1 MFRNS
6 FCSCRRCSCFG
17 SSRGCGGF
25 SSCRGSLLGRSS
37 ISGGLG
43 LRSRKNSSGKGQ
55 NRNNSRHF
63 EIHRILHLYTLI
75 IAIFYIWAMKLNIIA
90 AETAKVNDNKAYALF
105 FVKES
110 IQFSK
115 VLSAKGESQVESVLK
130 GIKEGPFE
138 DLEFLEIDGCN
149 TFFVDAAKERGL
161 SALDHLRMAAYRLAQ
176 KAMKRQVP
184 CVSLFL
190 VDAADEQFKAILHG
204 LYYADYK
211 FDAYKSK
218 QKENFQVTF
227 EIVAG
232 DRAAAFKKITEEV
245 AVEQKAITLARNLIN
260 TSASDLY
267 PAAFV
272 EDAKTIAKYTPGLS
286 IKVRNMKQ
294 LEKEGFMGH
303 VTVGKG
309 SSHEPHMITLSY
321 DGTKFT
327 AGKSAGKFSSAK
339 SAKRTSRDHLVI
351 VGKGLTFDTGGL
363 CLKPAKSMPEMISDM
378 SGAATALAAIQAI
391 ATLKLP
397 IRVSAVCCLAENA
410 IGNKSVLP
418 GDIFKAKN
426 GKTVMVD
433 NTDAEGRLVLSDGL
447 AEAGLIGA
455 THIVDL
461 ATLTGAMVRALGY
474 AVTGFFSNDDD
485 LALKVINCGEACCE
499 KFWSMPLEEEYADA
513 LKDKFAD
520 LKNTGSDAG
529 AISAALFLQEFVPE
543 NTAWAHWDI
552 AGTAFVTKKWK
563 YTEYGATG
571 FGVQTLIELAREMG
585 QSE

>member
-1 MFRNS
+1 
-6 FCSCRRCSCFG
+6 
-17 SSRGCGGF
+17 
-25 SSCRGSLLGRSS
+25 
-37 ISGGLG
+37 
-43 LRSRKNSSGKGQ
+43 
-55 NRNNSRHF
+55 
-63 EIHRILHLYTLI
+63 
-75 IAIFYIWAMKLNIIA
+75 MKFNIIA
-90 AETAKVNDNKAYALF
+90 TESQKANAYALF
-105 FVKES
+105 FVKKS
-110 IQFSK
+110 VQFSTI
-115 VLSAKGESQVESVLK
+115 LSENGKKQVESVLNGMK
-130 GIKEGPFE
+130 DGPFE
-138 DLEFLEIDGCN
+138 DLEFLEIDGKP

-161 SALDHLRMAAYRLAQ
+161 SALDHLRMAAYRLAGR
-176 KAMKRQVP
+176 AMKKQVP
-184 CVSLFL
+184 CVSIFL
-190 VDAADEQFKAILHG
+190 ADAADEQFKAILHG
-204 LYYADYK
+204 LSYADYK

-218 QKENFQVTF
+218 QKQNFQVTF

-232 DRAAAFKKITEEV
+232 EHVKAFKKIAEDV
-245 AVEQKAITLARNLIN
+245 AVEQKAVTLARNLIN
-260 TSASDLY
+260 TCSSDLY
-267 PAAFV
+267 PAEFV
-272 EDAKTIAKYTPGLS
+272 QNAKTIAKYTPGLS
-286 IKVRNMKQ
+286 IKVRDMKQ

-309 SSHEPHMITLSY
+309 SSHEPYMITLSY
-321 DGTKFT
+321 DGTK
-327 AGKSAGKFSSAK
+327 G
-339 SAKRTSRDHLVI
+339 AKRTSKDHLVF

-363 CLKPAKSMPEMISDM
+363 CLKPPKSMPEMISDM
-378 SGAATALAAIQAI
+378 SGAATVLAAIQAI

-397 IRVSAVCCLAENA
+397 IHVSAVCCLAENA

-447 AEAGLIGA
+447 AEAGEIGA

-474 AVTGFFSNDDD
+474 AVAGFFSNDDD
-485 LALKVINCGEACCE
+485 LGLKVINCGEACCE

-520 LKNTGSDAG
+520 LKNTGTDAG

-543 NTAWAHWDI
+543 NTVWAHCDI

-571 FGVQTLIELAREMG
+571 FGVQTLIELAREIAVPI
-585 QSE
+585 EEA

>member
-1 MFRNS
+1 M
-6 FCSCRRCSCFG
+6 
-17 SSRGCGGF
+17 
-25 SSCRGSLLGRSS
+25 
-37 ISGGLG
+37 
-43 LRSRKNSSGKGQ
+43 
-55 NRNNSRHF
+55 
-63 EIHRILHLYTLI
+63 
-75 IAIFYIWAMKLNIIA
+75 
-90 AETAKVNDNKAYALF
+90 
-105 FVKES
+105 
-110 IQFSK
+110 
-115 VLSAKGESQVESVLK
+115 
-130 GIKEGPFE
+130 
-138 DLEFLEIDGCN
+138 
-149 TFFVDAAKERGL
+149 
-161 SALDHLRMAAYRLAQ
+161 
-176 KAMKRQVP
+176 
-184 CVSLFL
+184 
-190 VDAADEQFKAILHG
+190 
-204 LYYADYK
+204 
-211 FDAYKSK
+211 
-218 QKENFQVTF
+218 TF

-232 DRAAAFKKITEEV
+232 EHTAAFKKIAEEV

-272 EDAKTIAKYTPGLS
+272 EDAMTIVKCTPGLS

-309 SSHEPHMITLSY
+309 SSHELHMITLTY
-321 DGTKFT
+321 DGTKFAT
-327 AGKSAGKFSSAK
+327 NKSAANKS

-397 IRVSAVCCLAENA
+397 VKVSAVCCLAENA

-455 THIVDL
+455 THIIDL

-552 AGTAFVTKKWK
+552 AGTAFVSKKWK

-571 FGVQTLIELAREMG
+571 FGVQTLIELAREMN
-585 QSE
+585 

>member
-1 MFRNS
+1 
-6 FCSCRRCSCFG
+6 
-17 SSRGCGGF
+17 
-25 SSCRGSLLGRSS
+25 
-37 ISGGLG
+37 
-43 LRSRKNSSGKGQ
+43 
-55 NRNNSRHF
+55 
-63 EIHRILHLYTLI
+63 
-75 IAIFYIWAMKLNIIA
+75 MKLSIVAN
-90 AETAKVNDNKAYALF
+90 ESAKKDNKAYALF

-110 IQFSK
+110 VQFSN
-115 VLSAKGESQVESVLK
+115 VLSDAAIAQVESVLK
-130 GIKEGPFE
+130 GMKDGPFE
-138 DLEFLEIDGCN
+138 DLELLEIDGDN
-149 TFFVDAAKERGL
+149 TVFVDAAKERGL
-161 SALDHLRMAAYRLAQ
+161 SNLDHLRMAAYRLACR
-176 KAMKRQVP
+176 AMKKQLG
-184 CVSLFL
+184 CVNIFL
-190 VDAADEQFKAILHG
+190 ADAVDEQFKAILHG
-204 LYYADYK
+204 LYYANYK

-218 QKENFQVTF
+218 QKENFDVTF

-232 DRAAAFKKITEEV
+232 DRLKSFKKIAEDV
-245 AVEQKAITLARNLIN
+245 AVEQKAITLAKNLIN
-260 TSASDLY
+260 TCAADLY
-267 PAAFV
+267 PAEFV
-272 EDAKTIAKYTPGLS
+272 ERAKTIVKYTPGLS
-286 IKVRNMKQ
+286 IKVRDMKQ
-294 LEKEGFMGH
+294 LQKEGFMGH

-309 SSHEPHMITLSY
+309 SSREPYMVTLDY
-321 DGTKFT
+321 KPAKFT
-327 AGKSAGKFSSAK
+327 SK
-339 SAKRTSRDHLVI
+339 DHLVI

-363 CLKPAKSMPEMISDM
+363 CLKPPKSMPEMISDM

-391 ATLKLP
+391 ATLQLP
-397 IRVSAVCCLAENA
+397 IHVSAVCCLAENA

-447 AEAGLIGA
+447 AEAGEIGA

-474 AVTGFFSNDDD
+474 AVAGFFSNNDE

-552 AGTAFVTKKWK
+552 AGTAFVDKKWK

-571 FGVQTLIELAREMG
+571 FGVQTLIELAREM
-585 QSE
+585 SCAE

>member
-1 MFRNS
+1 MN
-6 FCSCRRCSCFG
+6 
-17 SSRGCGGF
+17 
-25 SSCRGSLLGRSS
+25 
-37 ISGGLG
+37 
-43 LRSRKNSSGKGQ
+43 
-55 NRNNSRHF
+55 
-63 EIHRILHLYTLI
+63 
-75 IAIFYIWAMKLNIIA
+75 LNIISS
-90 AETAKVNDNKAYALF
+90 ESAKARNDKAYALF
-105 FVKES
+105 YVKQS
-110 IQFSK
+110 VQFSK
-115 VLSAKGESQVESVLK
+115 VLSATASAQVESVLK
-130 GIKEGPFE
+130 GIKDGPFE

-161 SALDHLRMAAYRLAQ
+161 STLDHLRMAAYRLAQ

-190 VDAADEQFKAILHG
+190 ADAADEQFKAILHG
-204 LYYADYK
+204 LHYADYK

-218 QKENFQVTF
+218 QKPNFQVTF

-232 DRAAAFKKITEEV
+232 EHTAAFKKIAEEV

-267 PAAFV
+267 PAVFV

-309 SSHEPHMITLSY
+309 SSHEPHMITLTY
-321 DGTKFT
+321 DGTKL
-327 AGKSAGKFSSAK
+327 
-339 SAKRTSRDHLVI
+339 AKRSSRDHLVI

-397 IRVSAVCCLAENA
+397 VKVSAVCCLAENA

-455 THIVDL
+455 THIIDL

-552 AGTAFVTKKWK
+552 AGTAFVSKKWK

-571 FGVQTLIELAREMG
+571 FGVQTLIELAREMSLG
-585 QSE
+585 E

>member
-1 MFRNS
+1 MN
-6 FCSCRRCSCFG
+6 
-17 SSRGCGGF
+17 
-25 SSCRGSLLGRSS
+25 
-37 ISGGLG
+37 
-43 LRSRKNSSGKGQ
+43 
-55 NRNNSRHF
+55 
-63 EIHRILHLYTLI
+63 
-75 IAIFYIWAMKLNIIA
+75 LNIVSS
-90 AETAKVNDNKAYALF
+90 ENLKNVDNKAYALF
-105 FVKES
+105 FVKQS
-110 IQFSK
+110 VQFST
-115 VLSAKGESQVESVLK
+115 VLSPEGEEQVETILK
-130 GIKEGPFE
+130 GMNDGPFE
-138 DLEFLEIDGCN
+138 DLEYLEIDGCN
-149 TFFVDAAKERGL
+149 TFFVNAAKERGL
-161 SALDHLRMAAYRLAQ
+161 SALDHLRMAAYRLA
-176 KAMKRQVP
+176 KRAMKKQVP

-204 LYYADYK
+204 LHYADYK

-218 QKENFQVTF
+218 QKPNFQVTY

-232 DRAAAFKKITEEV
+232 EHVKDFKKIAEDV
-245 AVEQKAITLARNLIN
+245 AVEQKAVTLAKNLIN
-260 TSASDLY
+260 TCAADLY
-267 PAAFV
+267 PAEFV
-272 EDAKTIAKYTPGLS
+272 ERAKTVAKYTEGLS

-309 SSHEPHMITLSY
+309 SSHEPHMITLEY
-321 DGTKFT
+321 KP
-327 AGKSAGKFSSAK
+327 
-339 SAKRTSRDHLVI
+339 AKRTSKDHLVI

-363 CLKPAKSMPEMISDM
+363 CLKPPKSMPEMISDM

-410 IGNKSVLP
+410 IGNQSVLP
-418 GDIFKAKN
+418 GDIFTAKN
-426 GKTVMVD
+426 SKTVMVD

-447 AEAGLIGA
+447 AEAGEIGA

-485 LALKVINCGEACCE
+485 LGLKVINCGEACCE

-529 AISAALFLQEFVPE
+529 AIAAALFLQEFVPE
-543 NTAWAHWDI
+543 NTAWTHWDI
-552 AGTAFVTKKWK
+552 AGTAFVTKAWK

-571 FGVQTLIELAREMG
+571 FGVQTLIQLAREF
-585 QSE
+585 SVAE

>member
-1 MFRNS
+1 MN
-6 FCSCRRCSCFG
+6 
-17 SSRGCGGF
+17 
-25 SSCRGSLLGRSS
+25 
-37 ISGGLG
+37 I
-43 LRSRKNSSGKGQ
+43 
-55 NRNNSRHF
+55 
-63 EIHRILHLYTLI
+63 
-75 IAIFYIWAMKLNIIA
+75 NIISS
-90 AETAKVNDNKAYALF
+90 ESAKAKADKAYALF

-115 VLSAKGESQVESVLK
+115 VLSPKGESQVESVLK
-130 GIKEGPFE
+130 GIKNGPFE

-161 SALDHLRMAAYRLAQ
+161 STLDHLRMAAYRLAQ
-176 KAMKRQVP
+176 KAIKRQVP

-190 VDAADEQFKAILHG
+190 ADAADEQFKAILHG
-204 LYYADYK
+204 LHYADYK

-232 DRAAAFKKITEEV
+232 DRVAAFKKIAEEV

-286 IKVRNMKQ
+286 IKVRNIKQ

-321 DGTKFT
+321 DGTKFA
-327 AGKSAGKFSSAK
+327 AGKSAGKFAGK
-339 SAKRTSRDHLVI
+339 KGRTSRDHLVI
-351 VGKGLTFDTGGL
+351 VCKGLTFDTGGL

-397 IRVSAVCCLAENA
+397 VKVSAVCCLAENA

-585 QSE
+585 QPE

>member
-1 MFRNS
+1 MN
-6 FCSCRRCSCFG
+6 
-17 SSRGCGGF
+17 
-25 SSCRGSLLGRSS
+25 
-37 ISGGLG
+37 
-43 LRSRKNSSGKGQ
+43 
-55 NRNNSRHF
+55 
-63 EIHRILHLYTLI
+63 
-75 IAIFYIWAMKLNIIA
+75 LNIVSS
-90 AETAKVNDNKAYALF
+90 ENLKNTDSKAYALF
-105 FVKES
+105 YVKES
-110 IQFSK
+110 VQFST
-115 VLSAKGESQVESVLK
+115 VLSPEGEEQVETILK
-130 GIKEGPFE
+130 GMKEGPFE
-138 DLEFLEIDGCN
+138 DLEYLEIDGCN
-149 TFFVDAAKERGL
+149 TIFVDAAKERGL
-161 SALDHLRMAAYRLAQ
+161 SALDHLRMAAYRLAK
-176 KAMKRQVP
+176 KAMKKQIP

-190 VDAADEQFKAILHG
+190 ADAADEQFKAILHG
-204 LYYADYK
+204 LHYADYK

-218 QKENFQVTF
+218 QKPNFQVTY

-232 DRAAAFKKITEEV
+232 EHVKEFKKIAEDV
-245 AVEQKAITLARNLIN
+245 AVEQKAITLAKNLIN

-267 PAAFV
+267 PAEFV
-272 EDAKTIAKYTPGLS
+272 ERAKTVEKYTEGLS

-309 SSHEPHMITLSY
+309 SSHEPHMITLEY
-321 DGTKFT
+321 KP
-327 AGKSAGKFSSAK
+327 AK
-339 SAKRTSRDHLVI
+339 HTSKDHLVI

-363 CLKPAKSMPEMISDM
+363 CLKPPKSMPEMISDM

-397 IRVSAVCCLAENA
+397 IRVSTVCCLAENA

-418 GDIFKAKN
+418 GDIFTAKN

-485 LALKVINCGEACCE
+485 LGLKVINCGEACCE

-513 LKDKFAD
+513 LKDHFAD

-543 NTAWAHWDI
+543 NTAWTHWDI
-552 AGTAFVTKKWK
+552 AGTAFVDKKWK

-571 FGVQTLIELAREMG
+571 FGVQTLIQLAREMSCG
-585 QSE
+585 D

>member
-1 MFRNS
+1 MN
-6 FCSCRRCSCFG
+6 
-17 SSRGCGGF
+17 
-25 SSCRGSLLGRSS
+25 
-37 ISGGLG
+37 
-43 LRSRKNSSGKGQ
+43 
-55 NRNNSRHF
+55 
-63 EIHRILHLYTLI
+63 
-75 IAIFYIWAMKLNIIA
+75 LNIISS
-90 AETAKVNDNKAYALF
+90 ESAKARNDKAYALF
-105 FVKES
+105 YVKQS
-110 IQFSK
+110 VQFSK
-115 VLSAKGESQVESVLK
+115 VLSATASAQVESVLK
-130 GIKEGPFE
+130 GIKDGPFE

-149 TFFVDAAKERGL
+149 TFFVDAAKERGI

-176 KAMKRQVP
+176 KAMKKQVP

-190 VDAADEQFKAILHG
+190 ADAADEQFKAILHG
-204 LYYADYK
+204 LHYADYK
-211 FDAYKSK
+211 FDAYKSTQK
-218 QKENFQVTF
+218 QNFQVTF

-232 DRAAAFKKITEEV
+232 EHTAAFKKIAEEV

-272 EDAKTIAKYTPGLS
+272 EDAMTIAKYTPGLS

-309 SSHEPHMITLSY
+309 SSHEPHMITLTY
-321 DGTKFT
+321 DGTKFAT
-327 AGKSAGKFSSAK
+327 NKSAASNK
-339 SAKRTSRDHLVI
+339 STKRTSRDHLVI

-397 IRVSAVCCLAENA
+397 VKVSAVCCLAENA

-455 THIVDL
+455 THIIDL

-552 AGTAFVTKKWK
+552 AGTAFVSKKWK

-571 FGVQTLIELAREMG
+571 FGVQTLIELAREMN
-585 QSE
+585 

>member
-1 MFRNS
+1 
-6 FCSCRRCSCFG
+6 
-17 SSRGCGGF
+17 
-25 SSCRGSLLGRSS
+25 
-37 ISGGLG
+37 
-43 LRSRKNSSGKGQ
+43 
-55 NRNNSRHF
+55 
-63 EIHRILHLYTLI
+63 
-75 IAIFYIWAMKLNIIA
+75 MKFNIIA
-90 AETAKVNDNKAYALF
+90 NESLKANAYALF
-105 FVKES
+105 FVKKS
-110 IQFSK
+110 VQFSSI
-115 VLSAKGESQVESVLK
+115 LSENGEKQVESVLNGMK
-130 GIKEGPFE
+130 DGPFE
-138 DLEFLEIDGCN
+138 DLEFLEIDGKP

-161 SALDHLRMAAYRLAQ
+161 SALDHLRMAAYRLAGR
-176 KAMKRQVP
+176 AMKKQVP
-184 CVSLFL
+184 CVSIFL
-190 VDAADEQFKAILHG
+190 ADAADEQFKAILHG
-204 LYYADYK
+204 LSYADYK

-218 QKENFQVTF
+218 QEPKFQVTF

-232 DRAAAFKKITEEV
+232 EHVKDFKKIAEDV
-245 AVEQKAITLARNLIN
+245 AIEQKAVTLARNLIN
-260 TSASDLY
+260 TCASDLY
-267 PAAFV
+267 PAEFV
-272 EDAKTIAKYTPGLS
+272 ENAKTIAKYTPGLS
-286 IKVRNMKQ
+286 IKVRDMKQ
-294 LEKEGFMGH
+294 LQKEGFMGH

-309 SSHEPHMITLSY
+309 SSHEPYMITLSY
-321 DGTKFT
+321 DGTK
-327 AGKSAGKFSSAK
+327 G
-339 SAKRTSRDHLVI
+339 AKRTSKDHLVI

-363 CLKPAKSMPEMISDM
+363 CLKPPKSMPEMISDM

-447 AEAGLIGA
+447 AEAGIIGA

-474 AVTGFFSNDDD
+474 AVAGFFSNDDD
-485 LALKVINCGEACCE
+485 LGLKVINCGEACCE

-520 LKNTGSDAG
+520 LKNTGTDAG

-543 NTAWAHWDI
+543 NTAWAHLDI
-552 AGTAFVTKKWK
+552 AGTAFTSKKWK

-571 FGVQTLIELAREMG
+571 FGVQTLIELAREMATPG
-585 QSE
+585 EGA

>member
-1 MFRNS
+1 MN
-6 FCSCRRCSCFG
+6 
-17 SSRGCGGF
+17 
-25 SSCRGSLLGRSS
+25 
-37 ISGGLG
+37 
-43 LRSRKNSSGKGQ
+43 
-55 NRNNSRHF
+55 
-63 EIHRILHLYTLI
+63 
-75 IAIFYIWAMKLNIIA
+75 LNIVSS
-90 AETAKVNDNKAYALF
+90 ENLKNTDNKAYALF
-105 FVKES
+105 FVKQS
-110 IQFSK
+110 IQFST
-115 VLSAKGESQVESVLK
+115 VLSPEGEEQVETILK
-130 GIKEGPFE
+130 GMKEGPFE
-138 DLEFLEIDGCN
+138 DLEYLEIDGCN

-161 SALDHLRMAAYRLAQ
+161 SALDHLRMAAYRLAK
-176 KAMKRQVP
+176 KAMKKQIP

-190 VDAADEQFKAILHG
+190 ADAADEQFKAILHG
-204 LYYADYK
+204 LHYADYK

-218 QKENFQVTF
+218 QKPNFQVTY

-232 DRAAAFKKITEEV
+232 EHVKEFKKIAEDV
-245 AVEQKAITLARNLIN
+245 AVEQKAITLAKNLIN

-267 PAAFV
+267 PAEFV
-272 EDAKTIAKYTPGLS
+272 ERAKTVAKYTEGLS

-309 SSHEPHMITLSY
+309 SSHEPHMITLEYKPS
-321 DGTKFT
+321 
-327 AGKSAGKFSSAK
+327 
-339 SAKRTSRDHLVI
+339 KRTSKDHLVI

-363 CLKPAKSMPEMISDM
+363 CLKPPKSMPEMISDM

-418 GDIFKAKN
+418 GDIFTAKN

-485 LALKVINCGEACCE
+485 LGLKVINCGEACCE

-513 LKDKFAD
+513 LKDHFAD

-543 NTAWAHWDI
+543 NTAWTHWDI
-552 AGTAFVTKKWK
+552 AGTAFVDKKWK

-571 FGVQTLIELAREMG
+571 FGVQTLIQLAREM
-585 QSE
+585 SAVE

>member
-1 MFRNS
+1 MN
-6 FCSCRRCSCFG
+6 
-17 SSRGCGGF
+17 
-25 SSCRGSLLGRSS
+25 
-37 ISGGLG
+37 
-43 LRSRKNSSGKGQ
+43 
-55 NRNNSRHF
+55 
-63 EIHRILHLYTLI
+63 
-75 IAIFYIWAMKLNIIA
+75 LNIISS
-90 AETAKVNDNKAYALF
+90 ESAKARSEKAYALF
-105 FVKES
+105 YVKQS
-110 IQFSK
+110 VQFSK
-115 VLSAKGESQVESVLK
+115 VLSDTASAQVESVLK
-130 GIKEGPFE
+130 GIQDGPFE

-149 TFFVDAAKERGL
+149 TFFVDAAKERGI

-190 VDAADEQFKAILHG
+190 ADAADEQFKAILHG
-204 LYYADYK
+204 LHYADYK

-218 QKENFQVTF
+218 QKQNFQVTF

-232 DRAAAFKKITEEV
+232 EHTAAFKKIAEEV
-245 AVEQKAITLARNLIN
+245 AVEQKAITLTRNLIN

-286 IKVRNMKQ
+286 IKVRDMKQ

-321 DGTKFT
+321 DGTKL
-327 AGKSAGKFSSAK
+327 ASNKST
-339 SAKRTSRDHLVI
+339 KRTSRDHLVI

-397 IRVSAVCCLAENA
+397 VKVSAVCCLAENA

-455 THIVDL
+455 THIIDL

-571 FGVQTLIELAREMG
+571 FGVQTLIELAREMSLG
-585 QSE
+585 E

>member
-1 MFRNS
+1 MN
-6 FCSCRRCSCFG
+6 
-17 SSRGCGGF
+17 
-25 SSCRGSLLGRSS
+25 
-37 ISGGLG
+37 I
-43 LRSRKNSSGKGQ
+43 
-55 NRNNSRHF
+55 
-63 EIHRILHLYTLI
+63 
-75 IAIFYIWAMKLNIIA
+75 NIISS
-90 AETAKVNDNKAYALF
+90 ESAKAKADKAYALF

-130 GIKEGPFE
+130 GIKDGPFE

-176 KAMKRQVP
+176 RAMKRQVP

-190 VDAADEQFKAILHG
+190 ADAADEQFKAILHG
-204 LYYADYK
+204 LHYADYK

-232 DRAAAFKKITEEV
+232 DRAATFKKIAEEV

-327 AGKSAGKFSSAK
+327 AGKSAGKK
-339 SAKRTSRDHLVI
+339 GRTSRDHLVI

-585 QSE
+585 QPE

>member
-1 MFRNS
+1 MN
-6 FCSCRRCSCFG
+6 
-17 SSRGCGGF
+17 
-25 SSCRGSLLGRSS
+25 
-37 ISGGLG
+37 
-43 LRSRKNSSGKGQ
+43 
-55 NRNNSRHF
+55 
-63 EIHRILHLYTLI
+63 
-75 IAIFYIWAMKLNIIA
+75 LNIVTS
-90 AETAKVNDNKAYALF
+90 ENLKNTDSKAYALF
-105 FVKES
+105 YVKES
-110 IQFSK
+110 IQFST
-115 VLSAKGESQVESVLK
+115 VLSPEGEEQVETILK
-130 GIKEGPFE
+130 GMKDGPFE
-138 DLEFLEIDGCN
+138 DLEYLEIDGCN
-149 TFFVDAAKERGL
+149 TIFVDAAKERGL
-161 SALDHLRMAAYRLAQ
+161 SALDHLRMAAYRLAK
-176 KAMKRQVP
+176 KAMKKQIS

-190 VDAADEQFKAILHG
+190 ADAADEQFKAILHG
-204 LYYADYK
+204 LHYADYK

-218 QKENFQVTF
+218 QKPNFQVTY

-232 DRAAAFKKITEEV
+232 EHTAAFKKIAEEV
-245 AVEQKAITLARNLIN
+245 AVEQKAITLAKNLIN

-267 PAAFV
+267 PAEFV
-272 EDAKTIAKYTPGLS
+272 ERAKTVAKYTEGLS

-309 SSHEPHMITLSY
+309 SSHEPHMITLDY
-321 DGTKFT
+321 KP
-327 AGKSAGKFSSAK
+327 
-339 SAKRTSRDHLVI
+339 AKRTSKDHLVI

-363 CLKPAKSMPEMISDM
+363 CLKPPKSMPEMISDM

-418 GDIFKAKN
+418 GDIFTAKN

-485 LALKVINCGEACCE
+485 LGLKVINCGEACCE

-513 LKDKFAD
+513 LKDHFAD

-543 NTAWAHWDI
+543 NTAWTHWDI
-552 AGTAFVTKKWK
+552 AGTAFVDKKWK

-571 FGVQTLIELAREMG
+571 FGVQTLIQLAREMSCG
-585 QSE
+585 E

>member
-1 MFRNS
+1 MN
-6 FCSCRRCSCFG
+6 
-17 SSRGCGGF
+17 
-25 SSCRGSLLGRSS
+25 
-37 ISGGLG
+37 
-43 LRSRKNSSGKGQ
+43 
-55 NRNNSRHF
+55 
-63 EIHRILHLYTLI
+63 
-75 IAIFYIWAMKLNIIA
+75 LNIVSS
-90 AETAKVNDNKAYALF
+90 ENLKNTDSKAYALF
-105 FVKES
+105 YVKES
-110 IQFSK
+110 VQFST
-115 VLSAKGESQVESVLK
+115 VLSPEGEEQVETILK
-130 GIKEGPFE
+130 GMKEGPFE
-138 DLEFLEIDGCN
+138 DLEYLEIDGCN
-149 TFFVDAAKERGL
+149 TIFVDAAKERGL
-161 SALDHLRMAAYRLAQ
+161 SALDHLRMAAYRLAK
-176 KAMKRQVP
+176 KAMKKQIP

-190 VDAADEQFKAILHG
+190 ADAADEQFKAILHG
-204 LYYADYK
+204 LHYADYK

-218 QKENFQVTF
+218 QKPNFQVTY

-232 DRAAAFKKITEEV
+232 EHVKEFKKIAEDV
-245 AVEQKAITLARNLIN
+245 AVEQKAITLAKNLIN

-267 PAAFV
+267 PAEFV
-272 EDAKTIAKYTPGLS
+272 ERAKTVAKYTEGLS

-309 SSHEPHMITLSY
+309 SSHEPHMITLEY
-321 DGTKFT
+321 KP
-327 AGKSAGKFSSAK
+327 
-339 SAKRTSRDHLVI
+339 AKRTSKDHLVI

-363 CLKPAKSMPEMISDM
+363 CLKPPKSMPEMISDM

-418 GDIFKAKN
+418 GDIFTAKN

-485 LALKVINCGEACCE
+485 LGLKVINCGEACCE

-513 LKDKFAD
+513 LKDHFAD
-520 LKNTGSDAG
+520 LKNTGIDAG

-543 NTAWAHWDI
+543 NTAWTHWDI
-552 AGTAFVTKKWK
+552 AGTAFVDKKWK

-571 FGVQTLIELAREMG
+571 FGVQTLIQLAREMSCG
-585 QSE
+585 E

>member
-1 MFRNS
+1 MKTNIVS
-6 FCSCRRCSCFG
+6 TA
-17 SSRGCGGF
+17 
-25 SSCRGSLLGRSS
+25 
-37 ISGGLG
+37 
-43 LRSRKNSSGKGQ
+43 SGKA
-55 NRNNSRHF
+55 NVS
-63 EIHRILHLYTLI
+63 
-75 IAIFYIWAMKLNIIA
+75 
-90 AETAKVNDNKAYALF
+90 ALF
-105 FVKES
+105 FVKKS
-110 IQFSK
+110 VQFSN
-115 VLSAKGESQVESVLK
+115 VLSENAEKQVESVLN
-130 GIKEGPFE
+130 GMEDGPFE
-138 DLEFLEIDGCN
+138 DLELLEIDGQS
-149 TFFVDAAKERGL
+149 TLFVNAAKERGL
-161 SALDHLRMAAYRLAQ
+161 SSLDHLRMAAFRLAK
-176 KAMKRQVP
+176 KASKRQIP
-184 CVSLFL
+184 MVSMMLA
-190 VDAADEQFKAILHG
+190 DAAPEQLKSILLG
-204 LYYADYK
+204 LHYADYK

-218 QKENFQVTF
+218 QKDAFQVTF

-232 DRAAAFKKITEEV
+232 EQAAEFKKIAEEV
-245 AVEQKAITLARNLIN
+245 AVENKAIVLAKNLIN

-267 PAAFV
+267 PEEFV
-272 EDAKTIAKYTPGLS
+272 ANANTIAKYTPGLS

-309 SSHEPHMITLSY
+309 SSHEPYMITLSY
-321 DGTKFT
+321 DGSKGN
-327 AGKSAGKFSSAK
+327 GKNS
-339 SAKRTSRDHLVI
+339 RTSKDHLVI

-363 CLKPAKSMPEMISDM
+363 CLKPPKSMPEMISDM

-397 IRVSAVCCLAENA
+397 NKVSAVCCLAENA

-418 GDIFKAKN
+418 GDIFTAKN

-474 AVTGFFSNDDD
+474 AVAGFFSNDDA
-485 LALKVINCGEACCE
+485 LALNVINCGEACCE

-529 AISAALFLQEFVPE
+529 AIAAALFLQEFVPE
-543 NTAWAHWDI
+543 DTAWAHWDI
-552 AGTAFVTKKWK
+552 AGTAFVSKAWK

-571 FGVQTLIELAREMG
+571 FGVQTLIELARRMSGVAREDAANEDDNG
-585 QSE
+585 EYAAVEV

>member
-1 MFRNS
+1 MN
-6 FCSCRRCSCFG
+6 
-17 SSRGCGGF
+17 
-25 SSCRGSLLGRSS
+25 
-37 ISGGLG
+37 I
-43 LRSRKNSSGKGQ
+43 
-55 NRNNSRHF
+55 
-63 EIHRILHLYTLI
+63 
-75 IAIFYIWAMKLNIIA
+75 NIISS
-90 AETAKVNDNKAYALF
+90 ESAKAKADKAYALF

-130 GIKEGPFE
+130 GIKDGPFE

-161 SALDHLRMAAYRLAQ
+161 STLDHLRMAAYRLAQ

-190 VDAADEQFKAILHG
+190 ADAADEQFKAILHG
-204 LYYADYK
+204 LHYADYK

-227 EIVAG
+227 EIVAD
-232 DRAAAFKKITEEV
+232 DRAAAFKKIAEEV
-245 AVEQKAITLARNLIN
+245 AVEQKAVTLARNLIN

-321 DGTKFT
+321 DGTKFANGKPSGRST
-327 AGKSAGKFSSAK
+327 DTKSAN
-339 SAKRTSRDHLVI
+339 RTSRDHLVI

-397 IRVSAVCCLAENA
+397 IKVSAVCCLAENA

-543 NTAWAHWDI
+543 NTAWTHWDI

-571 FGVQTLIELAREMG
+571 FGVQTLIELAREMS
-585 QSE
+585 QPE

>member
-1 MFRNS
+1 MN
-6 FCSCRRCSCFG
+6 
-17 SSRGCGGF
+17 
-25 SSCRGSLLGRSS
+25 
-37 ISGGLG
+37 
-43 LRSRKNSSGKGQ
+43 
-55 NRNNSRHF
+55 
-63 EIHRILHLYTLI
+63 
-75 IAIFYIWAMKLNIIA
+75 LNIVSS
-90 AETAKVNDNKAYALF
+90 ENLKNTDSKAYALF
-105 FVKES
+105 YVKES
-110 IQFSK
+110 VQFST
-115 VLSAKGESQVESVLK
+115 VLSPEGEEQVETILK
-130 GIKEGPFE
+130 GMKEGPFE
-138 DLEFLEIDGCN
+138 DLEYLEIDGCN
-149 TFFVDAAKERGL
+149 TIFVDAAKERGL
-161 SALDHLRMAAYRLAQ
+161 SALDHLRMAAYRLAK
-176 KAMKRQVP
+176 KAMKKQIP

-190 VDAADEQFKAILHG
+190 ADAADEQFKAILHG
-204 LYYADYK
+204 LHYADYK

-218 QKENFQVTF
+218 QKPNFQVTY

-232 DRAAAFKKITEEV
+232 EHVKEFKKIAEDV
-245 AVEQKAITLARNLIN
+245 AVEQKAITLAKNLIN

-267 PAAFV
+267 PAEFV
-272 EDAKTIAKYTPGLS
+272 ERAKTIAKYTEGLS

-309 SSHEPHMITLSY
+309 SSHEPHMITLEY
-321 DGTKFT
+321 NP
-327 AGKSAGKFSSAK
+327 
-339 SAKRTSRDHLVI
+339 AKRTSKDHLVI

-363 CLKPAKSMPEMISDM
+363 CLKPPKSMPEMISDM

-418 GDIFKAKN
+418 GDIFTAKN

-485 LALKVINCGEACCE
+485 LGLKVINCGEACCE

-513 LKDKFAD
+513 LKDHFAD

-543 NTAWAHWDI
+543 NTAWTHWDI
-552 AGTAFVTKKWK
+552 AGTAFVDKKWK

-571 FGVQTLIELAREMG
+571 FGVQTLIQLAREMSCG
-585 QSE
+585 E

>member
-1 MFRNS
+1 MN
-6 FCSCRRCSCFG
+6 
-17 SSRGCGGF
+17 
-25 SSCRGSLLGRSS
+25 
-37 ISGGLG
+37 
-43 LRSRKNSSGKGQ
+43 
-55 NRNNSRHF
+55 
-63 EIHRILHLYTLI
+63 
-75 IAIFYIWAMKLNIIA
+75 LNIISS
-90 AETAKVNDNKAYALF
+90 ESAKARSEKAYALF
-105 FVKES
+105 YVKQS
-110 IQFSK
+110 VQFSK
-115 VLSAKGESQVESVLK
+115 VLSDTASAQVESVLK
-130 GIKEGPFE
+130 GMKDGPFE

-149 TFFVDAAKERGL
+149 TFFVDAAKERGI

-176 KAMKRQVP
+176 KAMKRRVP

-190 VDAADEQFKAILHG
+190 ADAADEQFKAILHG
-204 LYYADYK
+204 LHYADYK
-211 FDAYKSK
+211 FDAYKSTQK
-218 QKENFQVTF
+218 QNFQVTF

-232 DRAAAFKKITEEV
+232 EHTAAFKKIAEEV

-321 DGTKFT
+321 DGTKLANNAAT
-327 AGKSAGKFSSAK
+327 AKKN

-397 IRVSAVCCLAENA
+397 VKVSAVCCLAENA

-455 THIVDL
+455 THIIDL

-529 AISAALFLQEFVPE
+529 AISAALFLQEFVPA

-552 AGTAFVTKKWK
+552 AGTAFVSKKWK

-571 FGVQTLIELAREMG
+571 FGVQTLIELAREMN
-585 QSE
+585 

>member
-1 MFRNS
+1 
-6 FCSCRRCSCFG
+6 
-17 SSRGCGGF
+17 
-25 SSCRGSLLGRSS
+25 
-37 ISGGLG
+37 
-43 LRSRKNSSGKGQ
+43 
-55 NRNNSRHF
+55 
-63 EIHRILHLYTLI
+63 
-75 IAIFYIWAMKLNIIA
+75 MKLNIVSS
-90 AETAKVNDNKAYALF
+90 ESLKNPDSKAYALF
-105 FVKES
+105 FVKQS
-110 IQFSK
+110 IQFST
-115 VLSAKGESQVESVLK
+115 VLTEEGEKEVETVLK
-130 GIKEGPFE
+130 GMNDGPFE
-138 DLEFLEIDGCN
+138 DLEYLEIDGCN

-161 SALDHLRMAAYRLAQ
+161 SSLDHLRMAAYRLA
-176 KAMKRQVP
+176 KRAMKKQVA

-190 VDAADEQFKAILHG
+190 ADAADEQFKAIAHG
-204 LYYADYK
+204 LHYADYH

-218 QKENFQVTF
+218 RKDNFQVTF

-232 DRAAAFKKITEEV
+232 EHVAAFKKIAEDV
-245 AVEQKAITLARNLIN
+245 AVEQKAIVLAKNLIN
-260 TSASDLY
+260 TCAADLY
-267 PAAFV
+267 PAEFV
-272 EDAKTIAKYTPGLS
+272 ERAKTVAKYTEGLS
-286 IKVRNMKQ
+286 IKVRDRKQ

-309 SSHEPHMITLSY
+309 SSRPPYMITLCY
-321 DGTKFT
+321 DGTK
-327 AGKSAGKFSSAK
+327 GAK
-339 SAKRTSRDHLVI
+339 KGHTSKDHLVI

-363 CLKPAKSMPEMISDM
+363 CLKPPNSMPEMISDM

-397 IRVSAVCCLAENA
+397 VKVSAVCCLAENA
-410 IGNKSVLP
+410 IGNASVLP
-418 GDIFKAKN
+418 GDIFTAKN

-485 LALKVINCGEACCE
+485 LGLKVINCGEACCE

-543 NTAWAHWDI
+543 NTAWTHWDI
-552 AGTAFVTKKWK
+552 AGTAFVDKKWK

-571 FGVQTLIELAREMG
+571 FGVQTLIELAREFARA
-585 QSE
+585 ED

>member
-1 MFRNS
+1 MN
-6 FCSCRRCSCFG
+6 
-17 SSRGCGGF
+17 
-25 SSCRGSLLGRSS
+25 
-37 ISGGLG
+37 
-43 LRSRKNSSGKGQ
+43 
-55 NRNNSRHF
+55 
-63 EIHRILHLYTLI
+63 
-75 IAIFYIWAMKLNIIA
+75 LNIVSS
-90 AETAKVNDNKAYALF
+90 ENLKNTDSKAYALF
-105 FVKES
+105 YVKES
-110 IQFSK
+110 VQFST
-115 VLSAKGESQVESVLK
+115 VLSPEGEEQVETILK
-130 GIKEGPFE
+130 GMKEGPFE
-138 DLEFLEIDGCN
+138 DLEYLEIDGCN
-149 TFFVDAAKERGL
+149 TIFVDAAKERGL
-161 SALDHLRMAAYRLAQ
+161 SALDHLRMAAYRLAK
-176 KAMKRQVP
+176 KAMKKQIP

-190 VDAADEQFKAILHG
+190 ADAADEQFKAILHG
-204 LYYADYK
+204 LHYADYK

-218 QKENFQVTF
+218 QKPNFLVTY

-232 DRAAAFKKITEEV
+232 EHVKEFKKIAEDV
-245 AVEQKAITLARNLIN
+245 AVEQKAITLAKNLIN

-267 PAAFV
+267 PAEFV
-272 EDAKTIAKYTPGLS
+272 ERAKTIAKYTEGLS

-309 SSHEPHMITLSY
+309 SSHEPHMITLEY
-321 DGTKFT
+321 KP
-327 AGKSAGKFSSAK
+327 
-339 SAKRTSRDHLVI
+339 AKRTSKDHLVI

-363 CLKPAKSMPEMISDM
+363 CLKPPKSMPEMISDM

-418 GDIFKAKN
+418 GDIFTAKN

-485 LALKVINCGEACCE
+485 LGLKVINCGEACCE

-513 LKDKFAD
+513 LKDHFAD

-543 NTAWAHWDI
+543 NTAWTHWDI
-552 AGTAFVTKKWK
+552 AGTAFVDKKWK

-571 FGVQTLIELAREMG
+571 FGVQTLIQLAREMSCG
-585 QSE
+585 E

>member
-1 MFRNS
+1 MN
-6 FCSCRRCSCFG
+6 
-17 SSRGCGGF
+17 
-25 SSCRGSLLGRSS
+25 
-37 ISGGLG
+37 
-43 LRSRKNSSGKGQ
+43 
-55 NRNNSRHF
+55 
-63 EIHRILHLYTLI
+63 
-75 IAIFYIWAMKLNIIA
+75 LNIVSS
-90 AETAKVNDNKAYALF
+90 ENLKNTDSKAYALF
-105 FVKES
+105 YVKES
-110 IQFSK
+110 VQFST
-115 VLSAKGESQVESVLK
+115 VLSPEGEEQVETILK
-130 GIKEGPFE
+130 GMKEGPFE
-138 DLEFLEIDGCN
+138 DLEYLEIDGCN
-149 TFFVDAAKERGL
+149 TIFVDAAKERGL
-161 SALDHLRMAAYRLAQ
+161 SALDHLRMAAYRLAK
-176 KAMKRQVP
+176 KAMKKQIP

-190 VDAADEQFKAILHG
+190 ADAADEQFKAILHG
-204 LYYADYK
+204 LHYADYK

-218 QKENFQVTF
+218 QKPNFQVTY

-232 DRAAAFKKITEEV
+232 EHVKEFKKIAEDV
-245 AVEQKAITLARNLIN
+245 AVEQKAITLAKNLIN

-267 PAAFV
+267 PAEFV
-272 EDAKTIAKYTPGLS
+272 ERAKTVAKYTEGLS

-309 SSHEPHMITLSY
+309 SSYEPHMITLEY
-321 DGTKFT
+321 KP
-327 AGKSAGKFSSAK
+327 
-339 SAKRTSRDHLVI
+339 AKRTSKDHLVI

-363 CLKPAKSMPEMISDM
+363 CLKPPKSMPEMISDM

-418 GDIFKAKN
+418 GDIFTAKN

-485 LALKVINCGEACCE
+485 LGLKVINCGEACCE

-513 LKDKFAD
+513 LKDHFAD

-543 NTAWAHWDI
+543 NTAWTHWDI
-552 AGTAFVTKKWK
+552 AGTAFVDKKWK

-571 FGVQTLIELAREMG
+571 FGVQTLIQLAREM
-585 QSE
+585 SAAE

>member
-1 MFRNS
+1 MN
-6 FCSCRRCSCFG
+6 
-17 SSRGCGGF
+17 
-25 SSCRGSLLGRSS
+25 
-37 ISGGLG
+37 I
-43 LRSRKNSSGKGQ
+43 
-55 NRNNSRHF
+55 
-63 EIHRILHLYTLI
+63 
-75 IAIFYIWAMKLNIIA
+75 NIISS
-90 AETAKVNDNKAYALF
+90 ESAKAKADKAYALF

-130 GIKEGPFE
+130 GIKDGPFE

-161 SALDHLRMAAYRLAQ
+161 STLDHLRMAAYRLAQ

-190 VDAADEQFKAILHG
+190 ADAADEQFKAILHG
-204 LYYADYK
+204 LHYADYK

-227 EIVAG
+227 EIVAD
-232 DRAAAFKKITEEV
+232 DRAAAFKKIAEEV
-245 AVEQKAITLARNLIN
+245 AVEHKAVTLARNLIN

-327 AGKSAGKFSSAK
+327 AGKSAGKK
-339 SAKRTSRDHLVI
+339 GRTSRDHLVI

-543 NTAWAHWDI
+543 NTAWTHWDI

-571 FGVQTLIELAREMG
+571 FGVQTLIELAREMS
-585 QSE
+585 QPE

>member
-1 MFRNS
+1 
-6 FCSCRRCSCFG
+6 
-17 SSRGCGGF
+17 
-25 SSCRGSLLGRSS
+25 
-37 ISGGLG
+37 
-43 LRSRKNSSGKGQ
+43 
-55 NRNNSRHF
+55 
-63 EIHRILHLYTLI
+63 
-75 IAIFYIWAMKLNIIA
+75 MKLNIIA

-115 VLSAKGESQVESVLK
+115 ALSAKGESQVESVLK
-130 GIKEGPFE
+130 GIKDGPFE

-161 SALDHLRMAAYRLAQ
+161 STLDHLRMAAYRLAQ
-176 KAMKRQVP
+176 RAMKRQIP

-190 VDAADEQFKAILHG
+190 ADAADEQFKAILHG
-204 LYYADYK
+204 LHYADYK

-232 DRAAAFKKITEEV
+232 DRAAAFKKIAEEV

-321 DGTKFT
+321 DGTKFA
-327 AGKSAGKFSSAK
+327 AGKSAGKSAGK
-339 SAKRTSRDHLVI
+339 KGRTSHDHLVI

-397 IRVSAVCCLAENA
+397 VKVSAVCCLAENA

-571 FGVQTLIELAREMG
+571 FGVQTLIELARELG
-585 QSE
+585 

>member
-1 MFRNS
+1 MN
-6 FCSCRRCSCFG
+6 
-17 SSRGCGGF
+17 
-25 SSCRGSLLGRSS
+25 
-37 ISGGLG
+37 
-43 LRSRKNSSGKGQ
+43 
-55 NRNNSRHF
+55 
-63 EIHRILHLYTLI
+63 
-75 IAIFYIWAMKLNIIA
+75 LNIVSS
-90 AETAKVNDNKAYALF
+90 ENLKNTDSKAYALF
-105 FVKES
+105 YVKES
-110 IQFSK
+110 VQFST
-115 VLSAKGESQVESVLK
+115 VLSPEGEEQVETILK
-130 GIKEGPFE
+130 GMKEGPFE
-138 DLEFLEIDGCN
+138 DLEYLEIDGCN
-149 TFFVDAAKERGL
+149 TIFVDAAKERGL
-161 SALDHLRMAAYRLAQ
+161 SALDHLRMAAYRLAK
-176 KAMKRQVP
+176 KAMKKQIP

-190 VDAADEQFKAILHG
+190 ADAADEQFKAILHG
-204 LYYADYK
+204 LHYADYK

-218 QKENFQVTF
+218 QKPNFQVTY

-232 DRAAAFKKITEEV
+232 EHVKEIKKIAEDV
-245 AVEQKAITLARNLIN
+245 AVEQKAITLAKNLIN

-267 PAAFV
+267 PAEFV
-272 EDAKTIAKYTPGLS
+272 ERAKTVAKYTEGLS

-309 SSHEPHMITLSY
+309 SSHEPHMITLEY
-321 DGTKFT
+321 KP
-327 AGKSAGKFSSAK
+327 
-339 SAKRTSRDHLVI
+339 AKRTSKDHLVI

-363 CLKPAKSMPEMISDM
+363 CLKPPKSMPEMISDM

-418 GDIFKAKN
+418 GDIFTAKN

-485 LALKVINCGEACCE
+485 LGLKVINCGEACCE

-513 LKDKFAD
+513 LKDHFAD

-543 NTAWAHWDI
+543 NTAWTHWDI
-552 AGTAFVTKKWK
+552 AGTAFVDKKWK

-571 FGVQTLIELAREMG
+571 FGVQTLIQLAREMSCG
-585 QSE
+585 E